1 MNRWRNPSL
10 HGEHPSVEWTAKSS
24 LDATYP
30 TKGESMRPQ
39 NRILV
44 AATTAAMAFTLSA
57 VPAQGAV
64 TELSD
69 NVWFIGKGD
78 VQTAF
83 GWDAKTTDTY
93 FDKVGFR
100 HIQVTIKEVT
110 CVSGSGNERRVTG
123 VSTETSAVTKSV
135 AMESRRNGS
144 SVVTGAFAEVSGK
157 LGDETRDDCAEGEKA
172 QGGTTTHKY
181 EALVAFLKVDVT
193 SKKGVITTEESERII
208 WSADIIGGEE

>member
-1 MNRWRNPSL
+1 
-10 HGEHPSVEWTAKSS
+10 
-24 LDATYP
+24 
-30 TKGESMRPQ
+30 MRPK

-44 AATTAAMAFTLSA
+44 AATTGVMMLALSA
-57 VPAQGAV
+57 APVHGAV

-144 SVVTGAFAEVSGK
+144 SVVTGAFAEVGGK
-157 LGDETRDDCAEGEKA
+157 LGDETKDECAEGEKP
-172 QGGTTTHKY
+172 QGGKTTHKY
-181 EALVAFLKVDVT
+181 EALVAFLKLDVT
-193 SKKGVITTEESERII
+193 SKKGVITTEESERVI